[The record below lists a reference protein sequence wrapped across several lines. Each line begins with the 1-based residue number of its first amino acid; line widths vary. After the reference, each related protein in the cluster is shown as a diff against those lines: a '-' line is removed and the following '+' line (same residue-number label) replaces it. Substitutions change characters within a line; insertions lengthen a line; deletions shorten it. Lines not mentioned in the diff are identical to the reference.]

1 MTLPFMNQNR
11 SFPATWRRGL
21 WAAPVFAAALCAAQV
36 QAQAGEPPALSG
48 VVSLS
53 TSASVDVPRDLL
65 SVTLSVTREGAEAAA
80 VQTAL
85 KQALDAAL
93 AEARPAAKPG
103 QIDVRTGGFS
113 LQPRYSSKNAI
124 NGWQG
129 TAELVIEG
137 RDLAGISALAGR
149 LTTLTVARIAQ
160 GLSREQR
167 EKAEASITTQA
178 IARYRAQASDVAKA
192 FGYSSFTVREVNVGG
207 DGGGR
212 PMPMMMSARAASAD
226 AAPVPVAVGQETVS
240 VTVSGTVQML
250 K

>member
-1 MTLPFMNQNR
+1 MNPKRSLPV
-11 SFPATWRRGL
+11 SWRRGL
-21 WAAPVFAAALCAAQV
+21 WAAPIFAAALCAAQA
-36 QAQAGEPPALSG
+36 QAQAGEAPALSG

-65 SVTLSVTREGAEAAA
+65 SVTLSVTRDGAEAAA

-113 LQPRYSSKNAI
+113 LQPRYSTKNAI

-137 RDLAGISALAGR
+137 RDLGGISALAGR
-149 LTTLTVARIAQ
+149 LTTLTVARISQ

-167 EKAEASITTQA
+167 EKAEAGITAQA
-178 IARYRAQASDVAKA
+178 IARYRAQASEITKA
-192 FGYSSFTVREVNVGG
+192 FGYSSYTVREVNVGG

>member
-1 MTLPFMNQNR
+1 MNLYRFLPA
-11 SFPATWRRGL
+11 SWRRGL
-21 WAAPVFAAALCAAQV
+21 WAAPVFAAALCSAHAQTQAA
-36 QAQAGEPPALSG
+36 EPPPMSG
-48 VVSLS
+48 VVALS

-137 RDLAGISALAGR
+137 RDLGGISALAGR

-167 EKAEASITTQA
+167 EKAEASLTAQA
-178 IARYRAQASDVAKA
+178 IARYRAQASEIAKA
-192 FGYSSFTVREVNVGG
+192 FGYSSYTVREVNVGG
-207 DGGGR
+207 DGGGGR
-212 PMPMMMSARAASAD
+212 PMPMMMSAKASYAD
-226 AAPVPVAVGQETVS
+226 SAPVPVAVGQETVS

>member
-1 MTLPFMNQNR
+1 MNPNR
-11 SFPATWRRGL
+11 TISVSWQRGL
-21 WAAPVFAAALCAAQV
+21 WAAPMFAASLCCAQV
-36 QAQAGEPPALSG
+36 KAQAAEAQAPSG

-53 TSASVDVPRDLL
+53 TGASVDVPRDLL
-65 SVTLSVTREGAEAAA
+65 SVTLSVSREGAEAAA

-103 QIDVRTGGFS
+103 MIDVRTGGFA
-113 LQPRYSSKNAI
+113 LQPRYSSKNAL

-137 RDLAGISALAGR
+137 RDLGGISALAGR
-149 LTTLTVARIAQ
+149 LTTLTVARVSQ

-167 EKAEASITTQA
+167 EKAEAGITAQA
-178 IARYRAQASDVAKA
+178 IARYRAQASDITKA
-192 FGYSSFTVREVNVGG
+192 FGYGSYTVREVNVGG
-207 DGGGR
+207 DGGGGR
-212 PMPMMMSARAASAD
+212 PMPMLMSAKASYAD
-226 AAPVPVAVGQETVS
+226 SAPVPVAVGQETVS